1 MKRVGNVYDELRSIS
16 NIEKAAEKAKKG
28 KSRRKE
34 VAAYYK
40 NKDKLNH
47 KLSLMLSEHKYK
59 VSKSVV
65 FEKVT
70 KNGKV
75 RKINKL
81 PFYPDRNVQ
90 HCVLNIMQDK
100 WIKSLTSDAY
110 NCIPGRGIT
119 SRNKVYN
126 MSKKI
131 KRAIL
136 LPESVYYLKLDIK
149 KFYESVDN
157 DILALCYRHDCKDK
171 ELLWLLDEMN
181 YSHKG
186 LLIGSPDSQ
195 LLSHVILRSLDRYI
209 KQELRVKH
217 YFRYADDML
226 ILSDSKQD
234 LHRIMWGIR
243 NFLWYNLKL
252 ELKDNRKIGRVKDGI
267 DMGGYVFFPGYTKV
281 RKSIKKS
288 MIKKRH
294 NPTSMASY
302 IGIMKHCNSRN
313 LINKTITNDNNHMGS
328 LANLGIK
335 IERPFDGRKVKIDK
349 IVGEKIEILD
359 FRILPSI
366 KNDRMRVDMQILYRG
381 EKLFLCGSYQYLIN
395 VLEKVD
401 RSELPLTDVVIL
413 QDRGY
418 YFEGTI

>member
-1 MKRVGNVYDELRSIS
+1 MNYEQSANQSPSPYEVAPTELR
-16 NIEKAAEKAKKG
+16 NIARLAIHALDHPLIERAPSPDETLIDADG
-28 KSRRKE
+28 QT
-34 VAAYYK
+34 
-40 NKDKLNH
+40 
-47 KLSLMLSEHKYK
+47 
-59 VSKSVV
+59 
-65 FEKVT
+65 VT
-70 KNGKV
+70 VG
-75 RKINKL
+75 
-81 PFYPDRNVQ
+81 
-90 HCVLNIMQDK
+90 
-100 WIKSLTSDAY
+100 SLTIDTTQAEQPSLLKTIGVETFAMTHTPACYEQHSDMRYPEMISIA
-110 NCIPGRGIT
+110 T
-119 SRNKVYN
+119 
-126 MSKKI
+126 
-131 KRAIL
+131 KRYQQT
-136 LPESVYYLKLDIK
+136 ESVYYLKLDIK

-234 LHRIMWGIR
+234 LHRIMWGIG

-252 ELKDNRKIGRVKDGI
+252 ELKENRKIGRVKDGI

-302 IGIMKHCNSRN
+302 MGIMKHCNSHN

-349 IVGEKIEILD
+349 VVGEKIEILD
-359 FRILPSI
+359 YRILPSI

-381 EKLFLCGSYQYLIN
+381 EKLFICGSYQYLIN